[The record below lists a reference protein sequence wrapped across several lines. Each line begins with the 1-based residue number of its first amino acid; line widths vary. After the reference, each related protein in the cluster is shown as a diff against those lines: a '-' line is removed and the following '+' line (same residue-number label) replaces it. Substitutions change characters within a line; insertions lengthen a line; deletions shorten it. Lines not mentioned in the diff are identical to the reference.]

1 MDRAFLKFYVDSTRY
16 NLAFSVLCFFLVNPL
31 AGIVSFP
38 TFGLAVGLLCY
49 RKFQG
54 HQYYFYYNLGITK
67 RRLIAKSVAV
77 NLAIT
82 LPMLLILLLMY
93 LNE

>member
-1 MDRAFLKFYVDSTRY
+1 MDRTFLKFYADSTRY
-16 NLAFSVLCFFLVNPL
+16 NLAFSVLCFVVVSPL
-31 AGIVSFP
+31 AGLVSLP

-49 RKFQG
+49 RKFHG

-77 NLAIT
+77 NLAIA
-82 LPMLLILLLMY
+82 LPGLLVLLIMY